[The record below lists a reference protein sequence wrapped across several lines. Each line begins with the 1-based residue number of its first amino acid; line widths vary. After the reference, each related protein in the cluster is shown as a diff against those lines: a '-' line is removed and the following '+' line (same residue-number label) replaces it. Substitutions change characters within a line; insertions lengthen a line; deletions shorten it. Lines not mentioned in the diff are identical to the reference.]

1 MFSPLWAPGEE
12 QEHLVFPQTV
22 ILASQTLAKRVTPH
36 ASPGAVLLRRVLTPS
51 SLRVFRLKR
60 DQIERATLL
69 LSAAPKGAGHTP
81 SIPVLEK

>member
-1 MFSPLWAPGEE
+1 M
-12 QEHLVFPQTV
+12 FPQTV